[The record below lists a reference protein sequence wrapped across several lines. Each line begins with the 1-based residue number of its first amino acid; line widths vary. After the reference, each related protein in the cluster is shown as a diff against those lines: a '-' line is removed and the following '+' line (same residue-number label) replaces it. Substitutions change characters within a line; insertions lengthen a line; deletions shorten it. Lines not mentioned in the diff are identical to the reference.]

1 MPCNSTQMGPCQI
14 TNMRLWPAT
23 DYEPYRGRMSID
35 KVRWR
40 LQLLHKDDVSGVY
53 SDYSIR
59 KMK

>member
-1 MPCNSTQMGPCQI
+1 
-14 TNMRLWPAT
+14 MRLWPAT